1 MKISKRVLVY
11 FVPYDEVNP
20 LQHWRGFFYFKKG
33 KRIMHIPPLKRPPT
47 EDEMKIILTFIELQS
62 IYITDDYSVEF
73 EEENPIEIKA
83 YDDLMAKL
91 Y

>member
-1 MKISKRVLVY
+1 
-11 FVPYDEVNP
+11 
-20 LQHWRGFFYFKKG
+20 
-33 KRIMHIPPLKRPPT
+33 MHIPPLKRPPT